1 MPPMAVASPQVRQSE
16 KEQIMTN
23 ERMDELFSSDNNGLR
38 VCIGSW
44 KAYNE
49 GGKHGLGTRYN
60 GRFYID
66 LTMLES
72 AEELTE
78 LLIAL
83 GWSEAEREELFIQDY
98 ESEYITLEGCDYINP
113 LSILEAILESKID
126 LNEEG
131 AKIAAIMEY
140 SGNTLEKSLTEADD
154 YDFYEGLTGEEY
166 EERFVEECFPELNF
180 ENSPLSCY
188 ITIDYEAMARDDDI
202 YVTDAGVLV
211 RR

>member
-1 MPPMAVASPQVRQSE
+1 
-16 KEQIMTN
+16 MTN
-23 ERMDELFSSDNNGLR
+23 ERMDELFSSDNEGLR

-49 GGKHGLGTRYN
+49 GGKHGLGSCYN

-72 AEELTE
+72 AEELTDV
-78 LLIAL
+78 LIAL
-83 GWSEAEREELFIQDY
+83 GWSELEREELFIQDY
-98 ESEYITLEGCDYINP
+98 ESEYITLRNCDYINP
-113 LSILEAILESKID
+113 FSILEAILESGID

-140 SGNTLEKSLTEADD
+140 TGKTLEESLTEADD

-166 EERFVEECFPELNF
+166 EVQLVEEHPELNLD
-180 ENSPLSCY
+180 NLPLSGY

-202 YVTDAGVLV
+202 YETDAGVLV